1 MKAFKSIL
9 TAVLVTAAAV
19 LTSCMKY
26 GPSEEE
32 EFNMDPSGEGLFIIN
47 EGNYMYG
54 NASLSYYDPAARKVE
69 NEVFFR
75 ANGFKLG
82 DVAQSMTMA
91 DGIGWL
97 VVNNSGVIFG
107 IDPVTFKEKRR
118 MTGFTSPRYFHM
130 LSPTKAYVTQI
141 WDPRVFVVN
150 PATCETTGYVTTD
163 MDYESGSTEMRVAW
177 DRYIITNCWSFQN
190 RILKIDTATDAVV
203 QSLVVGIQPESMAM
217 DCNGKLW
224 VLTDGGFKDSEYG
237 YEAARLLRI
246 DPDSFRIEQSFS
258 FPQDAVASKLTVSAE
273 GDELYWLDAG
283 VWKMAVDAS
292 HLPVR
297 PFISREGTLF
307 YGLTINPVNGEIYVS
322 DAIDYVQSGVVLR
335 YSPEGELIDTFTVGI
350 NPGNF
355 CWR

>member
-163 MDYESGSTEMRVAW
+163 MDYESGSTEMMVAW

>member
-163 MDYESGSTEMRVAW
+163 MDYESGSTEMMVAW

-273 GDELYWLDAG
+273 GDELYWLDAV

-297 PFISREGTLF
+297 PFISREGTVF

>member
-1 MKAFKSIL
+1 MKSSITRL
-9 TAVLVTAAAV
+9 TLFLLIAAAI
-19 LTSCMKY
+19 LAACMKY

-32 EFNMDPSGEGLFIIN
+32 EFNVDPSGEGLFIIN

-54 NASLSYYDPAARKVE
+54 NASLSYYDPATKHVE

-75 ANGFKLG
+75 SNGFKLG
-82 DVAQSMTMA
+82 DVAQSMTIA

-107 IDPVTFKEKRR
+107 IDPATFKEKRR
-118 MTGFTSPRYFHM
+118 LTGFTSPRYFHM
-130 LSPTKAYVTQI
+130 LSATKAYVTQI

-150 PATCETTGYVTTD
+150 PVTCETTGYVTTD
-163 MDYESGSTEMRVAW
+163 MDYESGSTEMMVAYGK
-177 DRYIITNCWSFQN
+177 YIITNCWSYQN
-190 RILKIDTATDAVV
+190 RILKIDTESDTVV
-203 QSLVVGIQPESMAM
+203 QTLVVGIQPESMAM
-217 DCNGKLW
+217 DSDGKLW
-224 VLTDGGFKDSEYG
+224 VLTDGGYEDSEYG

-246 DPDSFRIEQSFS
+246 DPDSFRIEQTFF
-258 FPQDAVASKLTVSAE
+258 FPEGANASKLTVNPD

-283 VWKMAVDAS
+283 VWKMSTNAS

-297 PFISREGTLF
+297 PFIYREGTLF

-322 DAIDYVQSGVVLR
+322 DAVDFVQSGVVLR
-335 YSPEGELIDTFTVGI
+335 YSPDGELIDTFNVGI

>member
-1 MKAFKSIL
+1 MKAFKTLL
-9 TAVLVTAAAV
+9 TAIAAMTLAV
-19 LTSCMKY
+19 LPSCMKY

-32 EFNMDPSGEGLFIIN
+32 EFVVDPSGEGLFIIN

-54 NASLSYYDPAARKVE
+54 NASLSYYDPATKRVE

-82 DVAQSMTMA
+82 DVAQSMTIA
-91 DGIGWL
+91 DGIGWV

-107 IDPVTFKEKRR
+107 IDPTTFKEKRR
-118 MTGFTSPRYFHM
+118 LTGFTSPRYFHM

-150 PATCETTGYVTTD
+150 PSTCETTGYVTTD
-163 MDYESGSTEMRVAW
+163 MDYDSGSTEMMVAW

-203 QSLVVGIQPESMAM
+203 QSLVVGIQPESMVM

-224 VLTDGGFKDSEYG
+224 VLTDGGYKDSEYG
-237 YEAARLLRI
+237 YEAAKLLRI
-246 DPDSFRIEQSFS
+246 DPESFKIELSFS
-258 FPQDAVASKLTVSAE
+258 FPQDAVASKLTVNSD
-273 GDELYWLDAG
+273 GDELYWLDTG
-283 VWKMAVDAS
+283 VWKMPVDAT

-297 PFISREGTLF
+297 PFISREGSLF
-307 YGLTINPVNGEIYVS
+307 YGLTVNPVNGEIYVS
-322 DAIDYVQSGVVLR
+322 DAIDFVQSGVVLR
-335 YSPEGELIDTFTVGI
+335 YSPEGELIDTFNVGI